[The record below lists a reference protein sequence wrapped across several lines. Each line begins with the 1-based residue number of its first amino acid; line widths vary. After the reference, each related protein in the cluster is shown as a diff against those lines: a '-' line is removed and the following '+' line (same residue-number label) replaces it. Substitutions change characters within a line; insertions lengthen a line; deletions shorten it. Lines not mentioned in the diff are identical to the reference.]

1 MECPSSGNI
10 THCFSALVCIL
21 TIFEVENIDR
31 RFTYLQLKPLTAAD
45 LPAVIELDRLCF
57 GGLWSLEGYQRELN
71 SDRSHF
77 LLLSVTQEEAL
88 SNSLSLPILKTEITD
103 ELLGIG
109 CFWEILEEAHVTL
122 LGIHPKYQRQGLG
135 RLLLEALLDKAR
147 SIGLERATLE
157 VRASNQG
164 AISLYEKFGFKLAGR
179 RSHYYPDNDEDAL
192 ILWRGG
198 LQF

>member
-77 LLLSVTQEEAL
+77 LLLSVTDDKAL
-88 SNSLSLPILKTEITD
+88 AESLSLPILESEITE

-135 RLLLEALLDKAR
+135 KLLLEALLDKAR
-147 SIGLERATLE
+147 SLGLERATLE

>member
-1 MECPSSGNI
+1 
-10 THCFSALVCIL
+10 V
-21 TIFEVENIDR
+21 
-31 RFTYLQLKPLTAAD
+31 TYLQFKPLIPAD
-45 LPAVIELDRLCF
+45 LPAVLELDRLCF

-77 LLLSVTQEEAL
+77 ILLSVTDVRPLAE
-88 SNSLSLPILKTEITD
+88 SLPLPILESEITD
-103 ELLGIG
+103 GLLGIG

-135 RLLLEALLDKAR
+135 RLLLETLLDKAR
-147 SIGLERATLE
+147 SLGLERATLE
-157 VRASNQG
+157 VRASNRG
-164 AISLYEKFGFKLAGR
+164 AIALYEKSGFKLVGKR
-179 RSHYYPDNDEDAL
+179 PRYYPDNDEDAL